1 MFGVD
6 LSAISLKYA
15 YEHGLSELNGAK
27 LNAEELEWIAW
38 RTANDVY
45 RLGLE

>member
-1 MFGVD
+1 MNMGFASSMGT
-6 LSAISLKYA
+6 
-15 YEHGLSELNGAK
+15 K